1 MLSIAARIIKSTK
14 MPDKIRTIV
23 LLKKYPTT
31 APTKAAISGL
41 IELTSRKELSPRNKA
56 ILFLPHLVKMLRRG
70 HVFFSTQVIEIMTR
84 ELSIAP
90 RKYTLHQNYFVHDP
104 SLSRLKSHSHTI
116 SLFYCFCKTLHIWQS
131 ILEIVRTHFAAKGGG
146 GQKSEK
152 SEPQF

>member
-1 MLSIAARIIKSTK
+1 MESSLVIISMTCVEKNTCPLRSI
-14 MPDKIRTIV
+14 
-23 LLKKYPTT
+23 
-31 APTKAAISGL
+31 
-41 IELTSRKELSPRNKA
+41 LTRWGRNRMA
-56 ILFLPHLVKMLRRG
+56 LFRGDNSILFLPHLVKMLRRG

-90 RKYTLHQNYFVHDP
+90 RKYTLLQNYFVHDP